1 VRAYWSSGMPRFSGQ
16 GMTVVPVEVTVTSDG
31 WTT

>member
-1 VRAYWSSGMPRFSGQ
+1 MPRFSGQ